1 MRRYLLIVLSV
12 FLLCVT
18 TASTASETALAAMKQ
33 DSHVLLLRHAL
44 APGFGDPPEFTIGDC
59 STQRNLS
66 TEGRQ
71 QARELGKTLR
81 DAGLDDLVVYSS
93 QWCRCWDT
101 AIEMQ
106 IGTPATHIGLNSFF
120 QNRSQQDAIVNDL
133 QALLASLEGG
143 PSAVLVTH
151 LVNIRAITGQSV
163 GSGEGIVLRLEPNGE
178 HTIVGRL

>member
-1 MRRYLLIVLSV
+1 MRQLLAIILITTS
-12 FLLCVT
+12 LGVT
-18 TASTASETALAAMKQ
+18 AISSTSEPLLAAMQKG
-33 DSHVLLLRHAL
+33 SHVLLLRHAL

-66 TEGRQ
+66 AEGRQ
-71 QARELGKTLR
+71 QARQLGQTLR

-101 AIEMQ
+101 AIEMN
-106 IGTPATHIGLNSFF
+106 IGTPTTHMGLNSFF
-120 QNRSQQDAIVNDL
+120 QNRSQQDAIVNEL

-151 LVNIRAITGQSV
+151 AVNVRAITGQSV
-163 GSGEGIVLRLEPNGE
+163 GSGQGILLRLEPNGE
-178 HTIVGRL
+178 HTVIGRL